1 MEKMLGENSI
11 CLILIMTDL
20 IINTDNGNICC
31 GTCKHNK
38 SCENYLNHKDR
49 TDWVCGL
56 YQSGGSAIKQLNL
69 FDDK

>member
-1 MEKMLGENSI
+1 
-11 CLILIMTDL
+11 MTNL
-20 IINTDNGNICC
+20 IINIDDYLNACC

-38 SCENYLNHKDR
+38 TCDNYLNHKER

-69 FDDK
+69 FGEDNNE

>member
-1 MEKMLGENSI
+1 
-11 CLILIMTDL
+11 MTDL

-49 TDWVCGL
+49 TEWVCGL